1 MDLSGGAVMTDMN
14 GDTTDPVVFVI
25 DDDSA
30 VREAVETLLDSVG
43 LHVVSFD
50 SAHDFLAAGLPDR
63 PSCVVLD
70 VRLKGHS
77 GLAVQERI
85 VRNMRL
91 PVILMTAHGDIPMS
105 VQAMKAGA
113 VDFLPKPF
121 RGQDMIDAVTR
132 ALESDRKRRTSDR
145 SMAILRAS
153 YDTLTPR
160 ERTIMTMVA
169 NGLLN
174 KQIATELGLS
184 EITVKLH
191 RGQAMKKMKSPS
203 IADFVLKAEALGLIS
218 RDERLAAQA

>member
-1 MDLSGGAVMTDMN
+1 MTDMN
-14 GDTTDPVVFVI
+14 GGTTDPVVFVV

-77 GLAVQERI
+77 GLAVQEHI

-132 ALESDRKRRTSDR
+132 ALESDCKRRASER

-174 KQIATELGLS
+174 KQIAAELGLS

-218 RDERLAAQA
+218 RDERLAALA

>member
-1 MDLSGGAVMTDMN
+1 
-14 GDTTDPVVFVI
+14 
-25 DDDSA
+25 
-30 VREAVETLLDSVG
+30 
-43 LHVVSFD
+43 
-50 SAHDFLAAGLPDR
+50 
-63 PSCVVLD
+63 
-70 VRLKGHS
+70 
-77 GLAVQERI
+77 
-85 VRNMRL
+85 MRL

-113 VDFLPKPF
+113 LDFLPKPF
-121 RGQDMIDAVTR
+121 RGQDMIDAVTH

>member
-1 MDLSGGAVMTDMN
+1 
-14 GDTTDPVVFVI
+14 
-25 DDDSA
+25 
-30 VREAVETLLDSVG
+30 
-43 LHVVSFD
+43 
-50 SAHDFLAAGLPDR
+50 
-63 PSCVVLD
+63 
-70 VRLKGHS
+70 
-77 GLAVQERI
+77 
-85 VRNMRL
+85 MRL

-113 VDFLPKPF
+113 LDFLPKPF

>member
-1 MDLSGGAVMTDMN
+1 MTDLN

-50 SAHDFLAAGLPDR
+50 SAHAFLAAGLPDQ

-77 GLAVQERI
+77 GLAVQEHI
-85 VRNMRL
+85 VRNLRL

-113 VDFLPKPF
+113 LDFLPKPF

-218 RDERLAAQA
+218 RDARLAAQA

>member
-1 MDLSGGAVMTDMN
+1 
-14 GDTTDPVVFVI
+14 
-25 DDDSA
+25 
-30 VREAVETLLDSVG
+30 
-43 LHVVSFD
+43 
-50 SAHDFLAAGLPDR
+50 
-63 PSCVVLD
+63 
-70 VRLKGHS
+70 
-77 GLAVQERI
+77 
-85 VRNMRL
+85 MRL

-113 VDFLPKPF
+113 LDFLPKPF

-184 EITVKLH
+184 DITVKLH

>member
-1 MDLSGGAVMTDMN
+1 MTDMN
-14 GDTTDPVVFVI
+14 GDTTDPVVFVV

-50 SAHDFLAAGLPDR
+50 SAHDFLAAALPDR

-77 GLAVQERI
+77 GLAVQEHI
-85 VRNMRL
+85 VRTMRL

-132 ALESDRKRRTSDR
+132 ALESDRKRRTAER

-153 YDTLTPR
+153 YDTLSPR

-218 RDERLAAQA
+218 RDERLAALA

>member
-1 MDLSGGAVMTDMN
+1 MTDMN

-50 SAHDFLAAGLPDR
+50 SAHDFLATGLPDR

-70 VRLKGHS
+70 VRLKAHS
-77 GLAVQERI
+77 GLAVQEHI

-203 IADFVLKAEALGLIS
+203 IADFVLKAESLGLIS
-218 RDERLAAQA
+218 REERLAAQA

>member
-1 MDLSGGAVMTDMN
+1 MTGMTA
-14 GDTTDPVVFVI
+14 DTTDPVVFVI

-30 VREAVETLLDSVG
+30 MREAVETLLDSVG
-43 LHVVSFD
+43 LQVRSFAT
-50 SAHDFLAAGLPDR
+50 AHAFLALDLPDA

-70 VRLKGHS
+70 VRLKGQS
-77 GLAVQERI
+77 GLAVQEQIMRELRI
-85 VRNMRL
+85 

-113 VDFLPKPF
+113 ADFLPKPF
-121 RGQDMIDAVTR
+121 RGQDMIDAVTS
-132 ALESDRKRRTSDR
+132 ALERDRRRRAVER
-145 SMAILRAS
+145 SAAILRTCYES
-153 YDTLTPR
+153 LTPR

-174 KQIATELGLS
+174 KQIATELNLS

-203 IADFVLKAEALGLIS
+203 LADFVLKAEALGLVD
-218 RDERLAAQA
+218 RDNRLIEHA

>member
-1 MDLSGGAVMTDMN
+1 
-14 GDTTDPVVFVI
+14 
-25 DDDSA
+25 
-30 VREAVETLLDSVG
+30 
-43 LHVVSFD
+43 
-50 SAHDFLAAGLPDR
+50 
-63 PSCVVLD
+63 
-70 VRLKGHS
+70 
-77 GLAVQERI
+77 
-85 VRNMRL
+85 L

-113 VDFLPKPF
+113 LDFLPKPF

-184 EITVKLH
+184 DITVKLH

>member
-1 MDLSGGAVMTDMN
+1 MTDMN

>member
-1 MDLSGGAVMTDMN
+1 MTDLN

-50 SAHDFLAAGLPDR
+50 SAHAFLAASLPDR

-77 GLAVQERI
+77 GLAVQEHI

-113 VDFLPKPF
+113 LDFLPKPF
-121 RGQDMIDAVTR
+121 RGQDMIDAVTH

-218 RDERLAAQA
+218 RDEHLAALA

>member
-1 MDLSGGAVMTDMN
+1 MTDMN
-14 GDTTDPVVFVI
+14 GGTTDPVVFVV

-50 SAHDFLAAGLPDR
+50 SAHGFLAADLPDR

-77 GLAVQERI
+77 GLAVQEHI

-121 RGQDMIDAVTR
+121 RGQDMIDAVTC
-132 ALESDRKRRTSDR
+132 ALESDCKRRTSER

-174 KQIATELGLS
+174 KQIAAELGLS

-218 RDERLAAQA
+218 RDERLAALA